1 IQSQDAATPKLIA
14 ALVAHMKPNLE
25 TPAQAMPGFFELSVP
40 GQDGDADMTYYVQLP
55 PEYDPHSVY
64 PCIVTLHGTGT
75 TPQQQIDWWA
85 GELPQG
91 GGAAARTG
99 QAGRYGYIVIA
110 PEWTAPHQ
118 TQYEATA
125 REHNAVLA
133 ALRDACRRFAID
145 TDRVFLSGHSAG
157 GNAAWDIG
165 LAHPD
170 LWAGVMPIVATAEK
184 NVQLYW
190 KNAEHLPLYFVCGE
204 LDGDKMAKNGPE
216 FDRYMNRSAAFD
228 CTVVEYEGRGHE
240 NFSDEILR
248 LFDWMGRKHRNF
260 FPRQFTAVTNRAFD
274 NYFWW
279 LELRNFQPSEKTLQ
293 VESNLTAN
301 NGVSIRTGGKL
312 TVWLSPEMVDFSRPI
327 IISQNGSR
335 LGSPSSIGPDVTV
348 LLEDVRSR
356 GDRHHPFWAK
366 VE

>member
-1 IQSQDAATPKLIA
+1 
-14 ALVAHMKPNLE
+14 
-25 TPAQAMPGFFELSVP
+25 
-40 GQDGDADMTYYVQLP
+40 
-55 PEYDPHSVY
+55 
-64 PCIVTLHGTGT
+64 
-75 TPQQQIDWWA
+75 
-85 GELPQG
+85 
-91 GGAAARTG
+91 
-99 QAGRYGYIVIA
+99 
-110 PEWTAPHQ
+110 
-118 TQYEATA
+118 
-125 REHNAVLA
+125 
-133 ALRDACRRFAID
+133 
-145 TDRVFLSGHSAG
+145 
-157 GNAAWDIG
+157 
-165 LAHPD
+165 
-170 LWAGVMPIVATAEK
+170 
-184 NVQLYW
+184 
-190 KNAEHLPLYFVCGE
+190 
-204 LDGDKMAKNGPE
+204 
-216 FDRYMNRSAAFD
+216 MNRSAAFD